1 MNPKIEYNTH
11 FDINRFQ
18 EEKLKITVQYLHEN
32 SPFYQHLFRE
42 NKIDIRK
49 IKTLADLQQIP
60 FTEKNDLQHH
70 NADFICVPKAKIMD
84 YITTSGTLSD
94 PVTFAMTEADLERL
108 AYNEQISF
116 ECAGAK
122 KGDIFQLMTTMDK
135 RFMAGLAYFLGIRK
149 LGASIIRVG
158 NGAAELQW
166 DTIQRIKP
174 NMAVVVPSF
183 ILKLIKYAEENG
195 IDYQNSSIKKFVC
208 IGENL
213 REQDFS
219 LNLLGQSIKDKWDVG
234 LYSTYA
240 STEMATTF
248 TECEYGYGG
257 HHHPELII
265 CELIDENGKVVPEG
279 EVGELTVTTLGVE
292 GMPLLRFKTGDLARF
307 HYEPCRCGR
316 TTMRIS
322 PIIGRLNQMIKYK
335 GTTLYPPAIFDVLD
349 HTPYVENYVVEV
361 DVDENGNDNI
371 LIRIAICDMRY
382 ATCDVGHETCDM
394 RYATCDVRYE
404 TDKSQISN
412 LKSQIEKD
420 LKDRFRARIRVAPE
434 IEICSA
440 NQIKKITTSEMNRK
454 PIKIIDKRRKYTV

>member
-1 MNPKIEYNTH
+1 MDKTPSSIE
-11 FDINRFQ
+11 FQPLAEIKRFQ
-18 EEKLKITVQYLHEN
+18 EDKLAEMLICVNTH
-32 SPFYQHLFRE
+32 SPFYQRLFRE
-42 NKIDIRK
+42 HKVDTTK
-49 IKTLADLQQIP
+49 IKTLEDLQQIP
-60 FTEKNDLQHH
+60 FTIKQDLQSY
-70 NADFICVPKAKIMD
+70 NEDFLCVPREKIID

-149 LGASIIRVG
+149 LGAGIIRVG
-158 NGAAELQW
+158 NGIAELQW
-166 DTIQRIKP
+166 DTIHRIKP
-174 NMAVVVPSF
+174 NAAVVVPSF
-183 ILKLIKYAEENG
+183 ILKLIKYAEEHN
-195 IDYQNSSIKKFVC
+195 IDYNSSSIKKLIC

-219 LNLLGQSIKDKWDVG
+219 LNLLGQSIKEKWDVE

-248 TECEYGYGG
+248 TECQYGCGG

-265 CELIDENGKVVPEG
+265 CELIDDYGNIVSEG

-292 GMPLLRFKTGDLARF
+292 GMPLLRFRTGDLACF
-307 HYEPCRCGR
+307 HTEPCKCGR

-322 PIIGRLNQMIKYK
+322 PIIGRLNHMIKYK

-349 HTPYVENYVVEV
+349 NISYLENYLIEV
-361 DVDENGNDNI
+361 ADNECGTDDVLVKVGLREQPD
-371 LIRIAICDMRY
+371 
-382 ATCDVGHETCDM
+382 CDV
-394 RYATCDVRYE
+394 V
-404 TDKSQISN
+404 
-412 LKSQIEKD
+412 KD

-440 NQIKKITTSEMNRK
+440 EHIRAVNMPDMSRKPVKFIDNRK
-454 PIKIIDKRRKYTV
+454 HNLP

>member
-1 MNPKIEYNTH
+1 MNNVIEYSTRLEIKH
-11 FDINRFQ
+11 FQ
-18 EEKLKITVQYLHEN
+18 EEKLKIALLYLQEN
-32 SPFYQHLFRE
+32 SPFYKRMLLQ
-42 NKIDIRK
+42 NNIDIQK
-49 IKTLADLQQIP
+49 INTIEDLQQIP
-60 FTEKNDLQHH
+60 FTDKKDLQHY
-70 NADFICVPKAKIMD
+70 NEEFICVPKNKIID

-158 NGAAELQW
+158 NGIAELQW

-174 NMAVVVPSF
+174 NTAIVVPSF
-183 ILKLIKYAEENG
+183 ILKLIKYAEENS
-195 IDYQNSSIKKFVC
+195 IDYQNSSIKKLVC

-219 LNLLGQSIKDKWDVG
+219 LNLLGQSIKKKWNVE

-248 TECEYGYGG
+248 TECEFGCGG

-265 CELIDENGKVVPEG
+265 CELIDENGDVVPEG
-279 EVGELTVTTLGVE
+279 EAGELTVTTLGVE
-292 GMPLLRFKTGDLARF
+292 GMPLLRFRTGDLARF
-307 HYEPCRCGR
+307 HYEPCKCGR

-322 PIIGRLNQMIKYK
+322 PIVGRLNQMIKYK
-335 GTTLYPPAIFDVLD
+335 GTTLYPPAIFDLLD
-349 HTPYVENYVVEV
+349 NVPYLENYLVEV
-361 DVDENGNDNI
+361 TNSKCGNDDI
-371 LIRIAICDMRY
+371 VVKVGLREKPDFDVIKDM
-382 ATCDVGHETCDM
+382 
-394 RYATCDVRYE
+394 
-404 TDKSQISN
+404 
-412 LKSQIEKD
+412 
-420 LKDRFRARIRVAPE
+420 KDRFRARIRVAPE
-434 IEICSA
+434 VEICPV
-440 NQIKKITTSEMNRK
+440 NQIKIITIPEISRK
-454 PIKIIDKRRKYTV
+454 PIKIIDKRRKYYE